1 MNLEV
6 AELRALRQ
14 VNEGEVTVAHGGYV
28 HHGRPITGELFHA
41 LVRLHTAGYLTIGAP
56 GPSRHRPVQT
66 TPAGM
71 ARLAELGS
79 RPG

>member
-1 MNLEV
+1 MNPEV

-14 VNEGEVTVAHGGYV
+14 VSKGEVTVADGGYV
-28 HHGRPITGELFHA
+28 HDGRPITGDRFHA
-41 LVRLHTAGYLTIGAP
+41 LVRLHAAGHLAIGAP

-66 TPAGM
+66 TAAGM

-79 RPG
+79 RHG